1 MRFITVM
8 FFLTFFLNNVCLSHS
23 MAEGGNTMVS
33 EYRSLMTVLL
43 YLYIC
48 SIMNWRIFLE
58 NKCWI
63 AVFLPFAYTHKMELH
78 KPLCLQY

>member
-1 MRFITVM
+1 
-8 FFLTFFLNNVCLSHS
+8 
-23 MAEGGNTMVS
+23 MVS